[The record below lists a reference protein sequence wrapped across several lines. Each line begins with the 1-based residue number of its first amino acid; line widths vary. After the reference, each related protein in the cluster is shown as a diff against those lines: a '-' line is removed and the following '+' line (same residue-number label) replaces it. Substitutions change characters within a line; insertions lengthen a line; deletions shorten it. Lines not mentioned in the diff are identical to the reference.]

1 MAFQQGLSGLNAASK
16 ALDVT
21 SNNVSNSGTVGYK
34 SGQAHFADDYAN
46 ALNGSGT
53 SQTGI
58 GTTTTAVQ
66 QQFTRGNIT
75 TTSNSLDISING
87 SGFYRMNTNG
97 AITYSRAGQF
107 HLDKNGYVI
116 DDQSRKLTGYLADSE
131 GNIVKA
137 APQDLLL
144 SSANQA
150 PAATGA
156 SGSAEQGVFANIN
169 FDSRAVAP
177 TGTFDTTVAAT
188 ANKSSTYN
196 FSTATTIYDT
206 LGNAHTLTIF
216 TAKTQVSAATTAATA
231 AATKATTAA
240 AAASTAAVT
249 AASKAKAAVDAADA
263 AAIPAAASF
272 AATTTATASAT
283 ASATAAAA
291 SAAANQ
297 ALALDPTNLTLQA
310 NATAAAAAA
319 TTAAATAATD
329 AAAAATAQAQASAA
343 ATAATAAQT
352 AATAAAATAATAQKA
367 AAAAATEAQ
376 TAAAAATAAAAVTP
390 ITAEALKAA
399 TAAAAYA
406 TAAFNDAFAASSPA
420 SAVQKSLDAVDA
432 ANVAVTAVTSKI
444 DPPSYDAAAATA
456 YGTAKTAATT
466 AAADYTTAASAY
478 TTGATATAAAT
489 AAGLAR
495 TNANPNSEWLVYTS
509 VDGTA
514 AGNVNGG
521 VPLTIKFD
529 QSGTMLDAPS
539 GGTPLAIN
547 LDKVMSDQ
555 GKTNIATA
563 TQTFN
568 IDFSESTQ
576 FGSAFGTNSLTQD
589 GYTSG
594 RLTGVSVSD
603 DGVIS
608 GNYSNGKTR
617 NLGQVALANFT
628 NPNGLTS
635 LGGNQWAET
644 DASGTALVG
653 TPNSGTLGVLKSS
666 TVEESNVDLTAE
678 LVNMITQQR
687 AYQASAQ
694 TIKTQDQIMQTLVNL
709 R

>member
-21 SNNVSNSGTVGYK
+21 SNNVSNSGTVGFK
-34 SGQAHFADDYAN
+34 SGQAHFADVYAN
-46 ALNGSGT
+46 SLNGSGT

-66 QQFTRGNIT
+66 QQFTQGNIT

-87 SGFYRMNTNG
+87 SGFYRMDTNG

-116 DDQSRKLTGYLADSE
+116 DDLQRKLTGYLADSE
-131 GNIVKA
+131 GNIIKA

-156 SGSAEQGVFANIN
+156 SGSADRGVFANLN
-169 FDSRAVAP
+169 FDSRATAP
-177 TGTFDTTVAAT
+177 TGTFDTTIAAT
-188 ANKSSTYN
+188 SNKSNTYN

-240 AAASTAAVT
+240 AAATTAA
-249 AASKAKAAVDAADA
+249 
-263 AAIPAAASF
+263 
-272 AATTTATASAT
+272 
-283 ASATAAAA
+283 ATAATAA
-291 SAAANQ
+291 
-297 ALALDPTNLTLQA
+297 
-310 NATAAAAAA
+310 ATAAAAAA
-319 TTAAATAATD
+319 TADVSAAAAFADPTNTTKAAQAATD
-329 AAAAATAQAQASAA
+329 

-352 AATAAAATAATAQKA
+352 AATAAAATATTAQKA
-367 AAAAATEAQ
+367 AAEAATAAQAAAT
-376 TAAAAATAAAAVTP
+376 AATAAAAVTP
-390 ITAEALKAA
+390 ITADALKAA
-399 TAAAAYA
+399 TSAAASATAAYNDAVAASSGTSPVSAVQAAIDAVTAANDAVTKATTRPYNAAAAAAYTAAASTYNTVALPAYTTAVTTYNAGA
-406 TAAFNDAFAASSPA
+406 TAA
-420 SAVQKSLDAVDA
+420 
-432 ANVAVTAVTSKI
+432 
-444 DPPSYDAAAATA
+444 
-456 YGTAKTAATT
+456 
-466 AAADYTTAASAY
+466 
-478 TTGATATAAAT
+478 AAAT
-489 AAGLAR
+489 AAGVAR

-514 AGNVNGG
+514 AANVNGG
-521 VPLTIKFD
+521 VPLIIKFD
-529 QSGTMLDAPS
+529 QSGTMVDAPA
-539 GGTPLAIN
+539 GGTALTIN

-555 GKTNIATA
+555 GKTNIATPL
-563 TQTFN
+563 QTFN

-594 RLTGVSVSD
+594 RLTGVSVSE

-617 NLGQVALANFT
+617 NLGQVALAAFT
-628 NPNGLTS
+628 NPNGLSS

-666 TVEESNVDLTAE
+666 TIEESNVDLTAE

-694 TIKTQDQIMQTLVNL
+694 TIKTQDQIMNTLVNL

>member
-21 SNNVSNSGTVGYK
+21 SNNVSNSGTVGFK
-34 SGQAHFADDYAN
+34 SGQAHFADVYAN
-46 ALNGSGT
+46 SLNGSGT

-66 QQFTRGNIT
+66 QQFTQGNIT

-97 AITYSRAGQF
+97 AITYSRSGQF

-116 DDQSRKLTGYLADSE
+116 DDLQRKLTGYLADTE
-131 GNIVKA
+131 GNIIKA

-156 SGSAEQGVFANIN
+156 SGSADQGVFANLN
-169 FDSRAVAP
+169 FDSRATAP
-177 TGTFDTTVAAT
+177 TGTFDTTIAAT
-188 ANKSSTYN
+188 GNKSNTYN

-240 AAASTAAVT
+240 AAATTAA
-249 AASKAKAAVDAADA
+249 
-263 AAIPAAASF
+263 
-272 AATTTATASAT
+272 
-283 ASATAAAA
+283 ATAATAA
-291 SAAANQ
+291 
-297 ALALDPTNLTLQA
+297 
-310 NATAAAAAA
+310 ATAAAAAA
-319 TTAAATAATD
+319 TADVSAAAAFADPTNTTKAAQAATD
-329 AAAAATAQAQASAA
+329 

-352 AATAAAATAATAQKA
+352 AATAAAASATTAQKA
-367 AAAAATEAQ
+367 AAEAATAAQAAAT
-376 TAAAAATAAAAVTP
+376 AATAAAAVTP
-390 ITAEALKAA
+390 ITADALKAA
-399 TAAAAYA
+399 TSAAASATAAYNDAVAASSGTAPVSAVQAAINAVTAANDAVTKATTRPYNAAAAAAY
-406 TAAFNDAFAASSPA
+406 T
-420 SAVQKSLDAVDA
+420 
-432 ANVAVTAVTSKI
+432 
-444 DPPSYDAAAATA
+444 AAAAT
-456 YGTAKTAATT
+456 YNTT
-466 AAADYTTAASAY
+466 ALPAYTTAV
-478 TTGATATAAAT
+478 TTYNAGATAAAAAT
-489 AAGLAR
+489 AAGVAR

-514 AGNVNGG
+514 AANVNGG

-529 QSGTMLDAPS
+529 QSGTMVDAPA
-539 GGTPLAIN
+539 GGTALTIN

-555 GKTNIATA
+555 GKTNIATPL
-563 TQTFN
+563 QTFN

-594 RLTGVSVSD
+594 RLTGVSVSE
-603 DGVIS
+603 DGIIS

-617 NLGQVALANFT
+617 NLGQVALAAFT
-628 NPNGLTS
+628 NPNGLS
-635 LGGNQWAET
+635 SVGGNQWVET

-666 TVEESNVDLTAE
+666 TIEESNVDLTAE

-694 TIKTQDQIMQTLVNL
+694 TIKTQDQIMNTLVNL

>member
-21 SNNVSNSGTVGYK
+21 SNNVSNSGTVGFK
-34 SGQAHFADDYAN
+34 SGQAHFADVYAN
-46 ALNGSGT
+46 SLNGSGT

-66 QQFTRGNIT
+66 QQFTQGNIT

-87 SGFYRMNTNG
+87 SGFYRMDTNG
-97 AITYSRAGQF
+97 AITYSRSGQF

-116 DDQSRKLTGYLADSE
+116 DDLQRKLTGYLADSE
-131 GNIVKA
+131 GVIVKA

-156 SGSAEQGVFANIN
+156 SGSAKEGVAANIN
-169 FDSRAVAP
+169 FDSRATAP
-177 TGTFDTTVAAT
+177 TGTFDTTIAAT
-188 ANKSSTYN
+188 ANKSSSYN

-231 AATKATTAA
+231 AATSATTAA
-240 AAASTAAVT
+240 AAAT
-249 AASKAKAAVDAADA
+249 
-263 AAIPAAASF
+263 
-272 AATTTATASAT
+272 
-283 ASATAAAA
+283 
-291 SAAANQ
+291 
-297 ALALDPTNLTLQA
+297 
-310 NATAAAAAA
+310 
-319 TTAAATAATD
+319 
-329 AAAAATAQAQASAA
+329 AAAATAASAA
-343 ATAATAAQT
+343 ATAATAAATADLSAAAAFADPSNATKVAQAATDATAATSAQT
-352 AATAAAATAATAQKA
+352 AATAAAATATTAQTA
-367 AAAAATEAQ
+367 AAAAATKAQ
-376 TAAAAATAAAAVTP
+376 AAATAATAAAAVTP

-399 TAAAAYA
+399 TTAAASATAAYNDALAASSSTGPVSAVQAAINAVTAANDAVTKATTRPYNAAAAAAYA
-406 TAAFNDAFAASSPA
+406 TAANTYTTTAVPA
-420 SAVQKSLDAVDA
+420 YT
-432 ANVAVTAVTSKI
+432 TAVTT
-444 DPPSYDAAAATA
+444 YNA
-456 YGTAKTAATT
+456 
-466 AAADYTTAASAY
+466 
-478 TTGATATAAAT
+478 GATAAAAAT
-489 AAGLAR
+489 AAGVAR
-495 TNANPNSEWLVYTS
+495 TNANPNSEWLIYTS

-514 AGNVNGG
+514 TANVNGG
-521 VPLTIKFD
+521 VPQIVKFD
-529 QSGTMLDAPS
+529 QSGTMIDAPS
-539 GGTPLAIN
+539 GGSPLAIN

-555 GKTNIATA
+555 GKTNISSPML
-563 TQTFN
+563 TFN

-594 RLTGVSVSD
+594 RLTGVSVNE
-603 DGVIS
+603 DGIVS

-678 LVNMITQQR
+678 LVNMITEQR

-694 TIKTQDQIMQTLVNL
+694 TIKTQDQIMNTLVNL

>member
-21 SNNVSNSGTVGYK
+21 SNNVSNSGTVGFK
-34 SGQAHFADDYAN
+34 SGQAHFADVYAN

-66 QQFTRGNIT
+66 QLFTQGNIT

-156 SGSAEQGVFANIN
+156 SGSADQGVFANLN

-177 TGTFDTTVAAT
+177 TGTFDVTVAAT
-188 ANKSSTYN
+188 ANKSNSYN

-216 TAKTQVSAATTAATA
+216 TAKTKVSAATTAATA
-231 AATKATTAA
+231 AATAATTAA
-240 AAASTAAVT
+240 AAANTAAATAAGKAAAAVT
-249 AASKAKAAVDAADA
+249 AADA
-263 AAIPAAASF
+263 AATAAGLSYT
-272 AATTTATASAT
+272 ATTTATASAT
-283 ASATAAAA
+283 ASAAAAATAAA
-291 SAAANQ
+291 SAAASAADPADAAKAAQ
-297 ALALDPTNLTLQA
+297 A
-310 NATAAAAAA
+310 AADAAAA

-329 AAAAATAQAQASAA
+329 AAAAATAQSAASAA

-352 AATAAAATAATAQKA
+352 AASSASATAATAQKA

-399 TAAAAYA
+399 TTAAASAIAAY
-406 TAAFNDAFAASSPA
+406 TDALAASSSS
-420 SAVQKSLDAVDA
+420 SAVQKSIDAVSA
-432 ANVAVTAVTSKI
+432 AQSAVTAATAT
-444 DPPSYDAAAATA
+444 PYDADAATA
-456 YGTAKTAATT
+456 YATAKTAADT
-466 AAADYTTAASAY
+466 AAADYTTAVATY
-478 TTGATATAAAT
+478 TTGATATTAAT
-489 AAGLAR
+489 AAGVAR

-529 QSGTMLDAPS
+529 QSGTMIDAPA
-539 GGTPLAIN
+539 GGTALAIN

-568 IDFSESTQ
+568 IDFSDSTQ

-603 DGVIS
+603 DGIIS

-617 NLGQVALANFT
+617 NLGQVALAAFT

-666 TVEESNVDLTAE
+666 TIEESNVDLTAE

-694 TIKTQDQIMQTLVNL
+694 TIKTQDQIMNTLVNL

>member
-21 SNNVSNSGTVGYK
+21 SNNVSNSGTVGFK
-34 SGQAHFADDYAN
+34 SGQAHFADVYAN
-46 ALNGSGT
+46 SLNGSGT

-66 QQFTRGNIT
+66 QQFTQGNIT
-75 TTSNSLDISING
+75 STSNSLDISING
-87 SGFYRMNTNG
+87 SGFYRMDTNG
-97 AITYSRAGQF
+97 AITYSRSGQF
-107 HLDKNGYVI
+107 HLDKNGYII
-116 DDQSRKLTGYLADSE
+116 DDMQRKLTGYLADTE
-131 GNIVKA
+131 GNIIKA

-156 SGSAEQGVFANIN
+156 SGSADQGVFANLN
-169 FDSRAVAP
+169 FDSRATAP
-177 TGTFDTTVAAT
+177 TGTFDTTIAAT
-188 ANKSSTYN
+188 SNKSNSYN

-216 TAKTQVSAATTAATA
+216 TAKTQVSAATTAAVA
-231 AATKATTAA
+231 AATKATT
-240 AAASTAAVT
+240 
-249 AASKAKAAVDAADA
+249 
-263 AAIPAAASF
+263 
-272 AATTTATASAT
+272 
-283 ASATAAAA
+283 
-291 SAAANQ
+291 
-297 ALALDPTNLTLQA
+297 
-310 NATAAAAAA
+310 AAAAA
-319 TTAAATAATD
+319 TTAAATAATAAATA
-329 AAAAATAQAQASAA
+329 AAAAATADVSAAAAFADPTNTTKAAQAATD

-352 AATAAAATAATAQKA
+352 AATAAAATATTAQKA
-367 AAAAATEAQ
+367 AAEAATAAQAAAT
-376 TAAAAATAAAAVTP
+376 AATAAAAVTP
-390 ITAEALKAA
+390 ITADALKAA
-399 TAAAAYA
+399 TSAAASATAAYNDAVAASSGTSPVSAVQAAIDAVTAANDAVTKATTRPYNAAAAAAY
-406 TAAFNDAFAASSPA
+406 T
-420 SAVQKSLDAVDA
+420 
-432 ANVAVTAVTSKI
+432 
-444 DPPSYDAAAATA
+444 AAAAT
-456 YGTAKTAATT
+456 YNTT
-466 AAADYTTAASAY
+466 ALPAYTTAV
-478 TTGATATAAAT
+478 TTYNAGATAAAAAT
-489 AAGLAR
+489 AAGVAR

-514 AGNVNGG
+514 AANVNGG
-521 VPLTIKFD
+521 VPLIIKFD
-529 QSGTMLDAPS
+529 QSGTMVDAPA
-539 GGTPLAIN
+539 GGTALTIN

-555 GKTNIATA
+555 GKTNIATPL
-563 TQTFN
+563 QTFN

-594 RLTGVSVSD
+594 RLTGVSVSE

-617 NLGQVALANFT
+617 NLGQVALAAFT

-666 TVEESNVDLTAE
+666 TIEESNVDLTAE

-694 TIKTQDQIMQTLVNL
+694 TIKTQDQIMNTLVNL

>member
-21 SNNVSNSGTVGYK
+21 SNNVSNSGTVGFK
-34 SGQAHFADDYAN
+34 SGQAHFADVYAN
-46 ALNGSGT
+46 SLNGSGT

-66 QQFTRGNIT
+66 QQFTQGNIT

-87 SGFYRMNTNG
+87 SGFYRMDTNG

-116 DDQSRKLTGYLADSE
+116 DDLQRKLTGYLADSE
-131 GNIVKA
+131 GNIIKA

-156 SGSAEQGVFANIN
+156 SGSADRGVFANLN
-169 FDSRAVAP
+169 FDSRATAP
-177 TGTFDTTVAAT
+177 TGTFDTTIAAT
-188 ANKSSTYN
+188 SNKSNTYN

-240 AAASTAAVT
+240 AAATTAA
-249 AASKAKAAVDAADA
+249 
-263 AAIPAAASF
+263 
-272 AATTTATASAT
+272 
-283 ASATAAAA
+283 ATAATAA
-291 SAAANQ
+291 
-297 ALALDPTNLTLQA
+297 
-310 NATAAAAAA
+310 ATAAAAAA
-319 TTAAATAATD
+319 TADVSAAAAFADPTNTTKAAQAATD
-329 AAAAATAQAQASAA
+329 

-352 AATAAAATAATAQKA
+352 AATAAAATATTAQKA
-367 AAAAATEAQ
+367 AAEAATAAQAAAT
-376 TAAAAATAAAAVTP
+376 AATAAAAVTP
-390 ITAEALKAA
+390 ITADALKAA
-399 TAAAAYA
+399 TSAAASATAAYNDAVAASSGTSPVSAVQAAIDAVTAANDAGTKATTRPYNAAAAAAYTAAASTYNTVALPAYTTAVTTYNAGA
-406 TAAFNDAFAASSPA
+406 TAA
-420 SAVQKSLDAVDA
+420 
-432 ANVAVTAVTSKI
+432 
-444 DPPSYDAAAATA
+444 
-456 YGTAKTAATT
+456 
-466 AAADYTTAASAY
+466 
-478 TTGATATAAAT
+478 AAAT
-489 AAGLAR
+489 AAGVAR

-514 AGNVNGG
+514 AANVNGG
-521 VPLTIKFD
+521 VPLIIKFD
-529 QSGTMLDAPS
+529 QSGTMVDAPA
-539 GGTPLAIN
+539 GGTALTIN

-555 GKTNIATA
+555 GKTNIATPL
-563 TQTFN
+563 QTFN

-594 RLTGVSVSD
+594 RLTGVSVSE

-617 NLGQVALANFT
+617 NLGQVALAAFT
-628 NPNGLTS
+628 NPNGLSS

-666 TVEESNVDLTAE
+666 TIEESNVDLTAE

-694 TIKTQDQIMQTLVNL
+694 TIKTQDQIMNTLVNL

>member
-21 SNNVSNSGTVGYK
+21 SNNVSNSGTVGFK
-34 SGQAHFADDYAN
+34 SGQAHFADVYAN
-46 ALNGSGT
+46 SLNGSGT

-66 QQFTRGNIT
+66 QLFTQGNIT

-156 SGSAEQGVFANIN
+156 SGSAKQGVFANLN
-169 FDSRAVAP
+169 FDSRATAP
-177 TGTFDTTVAAT
+177 TGTFDPTIAAT
-188 ANKSSTYN
+188 ANKSNTYN

-240 AAASTAAVT
+240 AAANTAASTAASKAAAAVT
-249 AASKAKAAVDAADA
+249 AAGASATA
-263 AAIPAAASF
+263 AAASYT
-272 AATTTATASAT
+272 ATTKATASAT
-283 ASATAAAA
+283 ASATAAATAATSAAA
-291 SAAANQ
+291 SAADPSNAAKAAQ
-297 ALALDPTNLTLQA
+297 AAADA
-310 NATAAAAAA
+310 AAATAAA
-319 TTAAATAATD
+319 TTAATD
-329 AAAAATAQAQASAA
+329 AAAAATAQSAASTA

-352 AATAAAATAATAQKA
+352 AATSAAATAATAQKT

-376 TAAAAATAAAAVTP
+376 TAAAAATAAAALTP

-399 TAAAAYA
+399 TTAAASATAAYTDALAASSSSSAVQKSLGAVTAASAAVTASVATPYDATAAAAYA
-406 TAAFNDAFAASSPA
+406 TA
-420 SAVQKSLDAVDA
+420 
-432 ANVAVTAVTSKI
+432 
-444 DPPSYDAAAATA
+444 
-456 YGTAKTAATT
+456 KTAADT
-466 AAADYTTAASAY
+466 AATDYTTAVNAY
-478 TTGATATAAAT
+478 TTGGTAATAAT
-489 AAGLAR
+489 AAGVAR

-521 VPLTIKFD
+521 VPLIIKFD
-529 QSGTMLDAPS
+529 QSGTMIDAPS

-568 IDFSESTQ
+568 IDFSDSTQ

-603 DGVIS
+603 DGIIS

-617 NLGQVALANFT
+617 NLGQVALAAFT
-628 NPNGLTS
+628 NPNGLSS

-666 TVEESNVDLTAE
+666 TIEESNVDLTAE

-694 TIKTQDQIMQTLVNL
+694 TIKTQDQIMNTLVNL

>member
-34 SGQAHFADDYAN
+34 SGQAHFADVYAN

-58 GTTTTAVQ
+58 CTTTTAVQ
-66 QQFTRGNIT
+66 QQFTQGNIT

-188 ANKSSTYN
+188 ANKSNSYN

-216 TAKTQVSAATTAATA
+216 TAKTKVSAATTAATA
-231 AATKATTAA
+231 AATAATTAA
-240 AAASTAAVT
+240 AAANTAAATAAGKAAAAVT
-249 AASKAKAAVDAADA
+249 AADA
-263 AAIPAAASF
+263 AATAAGLSYT
-272 AATTTATASAT
+272 ATTTATASAT
-283 ASATAAAA
+283 ASAAAAATAAA
-291 SAAANQ
+291 SAAASAADPADAAKAAQ
-297 ALALDPTNLTLQA
+297 A
-310 NATAAAAAA
+310 AADAAAA

-329 AAAAATAQAQASAA
+329 AAAAATAQSAASAA

-352 AATAAAATAATAQKA
+352 AASSASATAATAQKA

-399 TAAAAYA
+399 TTAAASAIAAY
-406 TAAFNDAFAASSPA
+406 TDALAASSSS
-420 SAVQKSLDAVDA
+420 SAVQKSIDAVSA
-432 ANVAVTAVTSKI
+432 AQSAVTAATAT
-444 DPPSYDAAAATA
+444 PYDATAATA
-456 YGTAKTAATT
+456 YATAKTAATT
-466 AAADYTTAASAY
+466 AAADYTTAVATY
-478 TTGATATAAAT
+478 TTGATATTAAT
-489 AAGLAR
+489 AAGVAR

-514 AGNVNGG
+514 TGNVNGG
-521 VPLTIKFD
+521 VPLTIRFD

>member
-21 SNNVSNSGTVGYK
+21 SNNVSNSGTVGFK
-34 SGQAHFADDYAN
+34 SGQAHFADVYAN
-46 ALNGSGT
+46 SLNGSGT

-66 QQFTRGNIT
+66 QQFTQGNIT
-75 TTSNSLDISING
+75 STSNSLDISING
-87 SGFYRMNTNG
+87 SGFYRMDTNG
-97 AITYSRAGQF
+97 AITYSRSGQF
-107 HLDKNGYVI
+107 HLDKNGYII
-116 DDQSRKLTGYLADSE
+116 DDMQRKLTGYLADTE
-131 GNIVKA
+131 GNIIKA

-156 SGSAEQGVFANIN
+156 SGSADQGVFANLN
-169 FDSRAVAP
+169 FDSRATAP
-177 TGTFDTTVAAT
+177 TGTFDTTIAAT
-188 ANKSSTYN
+188 SNKSNTYN

-240 AAASTAAVT
+240 AAA
-249 AASKAKAAVDAADA
+249 
-263 AAIPAAASF
+263 
-272 AATTTATASAT
+272 
-283 ASATAAAA
+283 TAAAA
-291 SAAANQ
+291 TA
-297 ALALDPTNLTLQA
+297 
-310 NATAAAAAA
+310 ATAAAAAA
-319 TTAAATAATD
+319 
-329 AAAAATAQAQASAA
+329 AAAATADVSAAAAYADPSDATKVAQAATD

-352 AATAAAATAATAQKA
+352 AATAAAATATTAQKA
-367 AAAAATEAQ
+367 AAEAATAAQ
-376 TAAAAATAAAAVTP
+376 AAAAAATAAAAVTP

-399 TAAAAYA
+399 TTAAASA
-406 TAAFNDAFAASSPA
+406 TAAYNDAVAASSSTSPV
-420 SAVQKSLDAVDA
+420 SAVQA
-432 ANVAVTAVTSKI
+432 AIDAVTAAN
-444 DPPSYDAAAATA
+444 DAVAKVLVRPYGSTAAGAYTNAAAT
-456 YGTAKTAATT
+456 YTTT
-466 AAADYTTAASAY
+466 ALPAYTTAV
-478 TTGATATAAAT
+478 TTYNAGATAAAAST
-489 AAGLAR
+489 AAGVAR

-514 AGNVNGG
+514 AANVNGG
-521 VPLTIKFD
+521 VPLIIKFD
-529 QSGTMLDAPS
+529 QSGTMVDAPA
-539 GGTPLAIN
+539 GGTALTIN

-555 GKTNIATA
+555 GKTNIATPL
-563 TQTFN
+563 QTFN

-594 RLTGVSVSD
+594 RLTGVSVSE
-603 DGVIS
+603 DGIIS

-617 NLGQVALANFT
+617 NLGQVALAAFT

-666 TVEESNVDLTAE
+666 TIEESNVDLTAE

-694 TIKTQDQIMQTLVNL
+694 TIKTQDQIMNTLVNL